1 MRSRPGNQTQPS
13 LSQRIPGALTPL
25 SRPLGLCFGC
35 SFTGIQGRTSLGT
48 QCLIEAARLGRFLSY
63 VTDSRVL
70 APPRYRG
77 RGPCVGDVWTIR
89 SPMGLRATLSAGE
102 GGEDG
107 EPSPTRP
114 PALGE

>member
-35 SFTGIQGRTSLGT
+35 SSTGTQGQTSLGT
-48 QCLIEAARLGRFLSY
+48 QCLNEAARLGRFPPY

-77 RGPCVGDVWTIR
+77 RGPRVGDVWAIG

-102 GGEDG
+102 AGEDE
-107 EPSPTRP
+107 EPHPSRRS
-114 PALGE
+114 